1 MSTKLK
7 QLTKLLADSLHAFT
21 DKAGLSTD
29 IALEELSGPN
39 DTILYNFLV
48 KTLQERADR
57 ESSSNENTLSGEASK
72 LLEEL
77 GDLAQR
83 GLKDAKDVM
92 KFLESKAG
100 ETLREQI
107 IAECIKEI
115 DEEENMRHEI
125 REQQERRHH
134 ILAYLLHKLAH
145 RKSEYWKRICEYAQ
159 EQIEKLL
166 KHEQDIHKFLNTED
180 PIELKETLELTEEII
195 EKAQKDLAGKEAE
208 IALINKELFKIDEYK
223 ETIDKRYAA
232 FETGLDEVNQFE
244 LQDPTDPGNT
254 EAIKDNIANRIT
266 KIENQLKEQTLAIDK
281 LLASENPADEKRAM
295 DLMHEHNKL
304 HMQLAMLKDMHDV
317 YEGKKTLY
325 DEHGNETRSFAEAV
339 YILKPDQKFIKE
351 NNTFLLIDKN
361 TDYKDE
367 KWKEKAAAAFVKR
380 KPELVVIPGLVKE
393 NKEAENKFHQ
403 ERAINAS
410 SKRGRQST
418 LNQEINQLKNQI
430 THLQAT
436 KASIEAELR
445 RSNHDLKKAQRMQS
459 SRPSDSHVPLQSIL
473 GRAVT
478 NDIET
483 TRKQDYQRQQIY
495 TPTPTAPKM

>member
-7 QLTKLLADSLHAFT
+7 QLTRLLADSLHAFT
-21 DKAGLSTD
+21 DKAGLTSS
-29 IALEELSGPN
+29 IELEEPTGPN
-39 DTILYNFLV
+39 NAILYDFLV
-48 KTLQERADR
+48 KTLQERASR
-57 ESSSNENTLSGEASK
+57 ESSSNENTLSGEANK

-100 ETLREQI
+100 ETLREEI

-115 DEEENMRHEI
+115 DEEENIQQEM

-134 ILAYLLHKLAH
+134 ILAYLLHKLAN
-145 RKSEYWKRICEYAQ
+145 RKSEHYKRICEYAQ

-166 KHEQDIHKFLNTED
+166 KHEEDVQKLLNTED
-180 PIELKETLELTEEII
+180 PIELKETLELAEKII
-195 EKAQKDLAGKEAE
+195 EKTQKELKSKEEE
-208 IALINKELFKIDEYK
+208 IALINKELAKIDEYK
-223 ETIDKRYAA
+223 DTIDKRYAA

-244 LQDPTDPGNT
+244 LQDTADPGNT
-254 EAIKDNIANRIT
+254 EAIKANIASRI
-266 KIENQLKEQTLAIDK
+266 NQIDGQLQEQTLKIDT
-281 LLASENPADEKRAM
+281 LLASKDPADEKKAM

-304 HMQLAMLKDMHDV
+304 HMQRAMLKDMLDV
-317 YEGKKTLY
+317 YEGKKKLY
-325 DEHGNETRSFAEAV
+325 DVDGNETRSFDKAT
-339 YILKPDQKFIKE
+339 YILRPDQEFIKE
-351 NNTFLLIDKN
+351 NNTFLLVDKH
-361 TDYKDE
+361 TDYKNE
-367 KWKEKAAAAFVKR
+367 NWKEKAAAEFIKR

-403 ERAINAS
+403 ERAINATS
-410 SKRGRQST
+410 TRGRQNT
-418 LNQEINQLKNQI
+418 LNQEISQLKNQI
-430 THLQAT
+430 SHLQAT

-445 RSNHDLKKAQRMQS
+445 RPNHDLKKAQRMQS

-495 TPTPTAPKM
+495 TPTMAPKM